1 MKSKIAIFLLLMI
14 FIPFFHH
21 TTNAQDLDSYLSK
34 GDSLF
39 LQQFDYEKALDVYE
53 KANEKFPDNVEV
65 LVRISR
71 VIVKLGET
79 LPRRIHEIEKVSRFG
94 EGVKKEKSLSEEEI
108 KSAQIEQYKRA
119 LEIAEKAVKLNP
131 NSSEAYLR
139 RAVANAQIAMT
150 KGIFSVAPIVNKVKE
165 DLEKAIELG
174 NGGNDIQAYAHYV
187 LAKTHDEVSK
197 KWKPARSII
206 GLGWAD
212 KEIALKEYKIAIKL
226 KPDVRRFYL
235 DYAKALL
242 EEDEEEER
250 IRVALLGKPN
260 TGKSSLLNRLAGREI
275 TVVSDVPGT
284 TRDAVDVEVED
295 FVFVDTAGIL
305 RRYPDEV
312 SYWASLRSEG
322 SLRYAEVAAV
332 LLDLSQ
338 GITRVD
344 RNILRMVVEEGRG
357 LVVVLS
363 KSDLIPAKKRTEV
376 FQGIRDALPF
386 VDFAPFLF
394 VSAKTGENVEYLKK
408 ILRTVH
414 REWKRRIPHG
424 ELVSAMD
431 AVLDEYHPPTRV
443 FRYVQVKRKPPTI
456 LLVVENPWPESY
468 LRFVER
474 RLRDRLGLVGTPI
487 RFVQRRKAELVK
499 KGGRR

>member
-1 MKSKIAIFLLLMI
+1 MKIKIAIFLLSMI
-14 FIPFFHH
+14 FNPFSRS

-53 KANEKFPDNVEV
+53 KADEKFPDNAEV

-71 VIVKLGET
+71 VMVKLGET

-242 EEDEEEER
+242 EEDEEE
-250 IRVALLGKPN
+250 
-260 TGKSSLLNRLAGREI
+260 
-275 TVVSDVPGT
+275 
-284 TRDAVDVEVED
+284 
-295 FVFVDTAGIL
+295 
-305 RRYPDEV
+305 
-312 SYWASLRSEG
+312 
-322 SLRYAEVAAV
+322 AAI
-332 LLDLSQ
+332 Q
-338 GITRVD
+338 
-344 RNILRMVVEEGRG
+344 
-357 LVVVLS
+357 
-363 KSDLIPAKKRTEV
+363 A
-376 FQGIRDALPF
+376 
-386 VDFAPFLF
+386 
-394 VSAKTGENVEYLKK
+394 LKK
-408 ILRTVH
+408 IEKCPVIEPDDSERLA
-414 REWKRRIPHG
+414 EAK
-424 ELVSAMD
+424 
-431 AVLDEYHPPTRV
+431 
-443 FRYVQVKRKPPTI
+443 KI
-456 LLVVENPWPESY
+456 LLS
-468 LRFVER
+468 
-474 RLRDRLGLVGTPI
+474 LG
-487 RFVQRRKAELVK
+487 
-499 KGGRR
+499 